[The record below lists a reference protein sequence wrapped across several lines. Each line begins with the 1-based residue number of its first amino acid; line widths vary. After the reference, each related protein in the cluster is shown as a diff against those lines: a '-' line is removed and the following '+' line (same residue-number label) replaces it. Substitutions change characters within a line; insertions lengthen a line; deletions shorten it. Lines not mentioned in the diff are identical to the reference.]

1 MILCCGEALIDM
13 LPVPTDRCG
22 SGWAP
27 YAGGAVFNTSIAL
40 GRLGVSVG
48 LLTGLSTDS
57 FGQILRSAL
66 TDANVDTTVAVT
78 TDRKTTLA
86 FVTLNDG
93 VAEYSFYDECSASRM
108 LQIEEIPPL
117 PGDVTTLF
125 FGGISLASEPCAS
138 TLEQLQVREGAGR
151 ISVLDPN
158 VRPAFLTDEAG
169 YRARIDRM
177 MRQSDIVKIS
187 DEDLIWL
194 FPDDRPLSAKMRTI
208 LDLGPSL
215 VVTTLGSDG
224 ATAVC
229 RDGLEITVPAK
240 PVSVVDTVG
249 AGDTFNA
256 GFLAK
261 LAEFGDLDRNRIAS
275 VDRETLHA
283 ALEYGVVAAA
293 YSVAQ
298 AGARPPRR
306 IDLA

>member
-1 MILCCGEALIDM
+1 M
-13 LPVPTDRCG
+13 LPAPIDRCG

-27 YAGGAVFNTSIAL
+27 FAGGAVFNTAIAL

-48 LLTGLSTDS
+48 LLTGLSTDN
-57 FGQILRSAL
+57 FGQILRAAL
-66 TDANVDTTVAVT
+66 TEANVDITLAVA

-86 FVTLNDG
+86 FVTLKDG
-93 VAEYSFYDECSASRM
+93 VAEYSFYDECSATRM

-117 PGDVTTLF
+117 PRDVTTLF

-138 TLEQLQVREGAGR
+138 ALEQLQVREGAGR

-158 VRPAFLTDEAG
+158 VRPAFLTDEVG

-177 MRQSDIVKIS
+177 MRRSDIVKIS

-194 FPDDRPLSAKMRTI
+194 FPDDRPLSEKMLEI
-208 LDLGPSL
+208 LDHGPSI
-215 VVTTLGSDG
+215 VVTTLGSEG

-229 RDGLEITVPAK
+229 RDGVEITVPAK
-240 PVSVVDTVG
+240 PVPVVDTVG

-256 GFLAK
+256 GFLTK
-261 LAEFGDLDRNRIAS
+261 LAEHGDLDCNRLAS
-275 VDRETLHA
+275 VDRGTLHA
-283 ALEYGVVAAA
+283 ALEYGVAAAA
-293 YSVAQ
+293 YSVAH